1 MSEPNYLPR
10 PAYQAIAEAL
20 SPQDIYGGI
29 EAAMEAHRTIAAGFI
44 KDEQLTPRQLEYV
57 DAVRYWIK
65 HGQLKQRG
73 SGPFPAESF
82 VATGEVVAHVP
93 AKEAPTVS
101 MLEAVTA
108 GQFAEASGIAAL
120 TEESSQKPTKPSRK
134 KL

>member
-10 PAYQAIAEAL
+10 PAYQSIAEVL
-20 SPQDIYGGI
+20 SSHDIHAGI
-29 EAAMEAHRTIAAGFI
+29 DAAMEAHRTIAAGFI

-73 SGPFPAESF
+73 SGPLPAESF
-82 VATGEVVAHVP
+82 VAAGEVAAHAP
-93 AKEAPTVS
+93 AEEA
-101 MLEAVTA
+101 ATA
-108 GQFAEASGIAAL
+108 GQFAEVSNLTAL